1 MSPSKSVS
9 ISVSRETVGYSKCV
23 RTTSHICC
31 MRQKSSS
38 PGCSGQGG
46 VLACWNVHLYGASHC
61 IWNGCLCTPVRRSYL
76 FLHARTDYS
85 TLHHS
90 TLQCST
96 QLYSTHSTMPYFST
110 LLCSHHST
118 LQCSTLLYSTL
129 LYNVLLCSTLLYSTM
144 FYSALLYSTMFYSA
158 LLYSTLLYN
167 VLLYSTLLYN
177 ALLCST
183 LLYNVLLCSTLLYS
197 TMFYSFVV
205 VSTQI
210 LV

>member
-1 MSPSKSVS
+1 MRVRKRFWVSPSKSVS

-23 RTTSHICC
+23 RTTPHICC

-61 IWNGCLCTPVRRSYL
+61 IWDGCLCTPVRRSYI

-85 TLHHS
+85 TL
-90 TLQCST
+90 
-96 QLYSTHSTMPYFST
+96 
-110 LLCSHHST
+110 
-118 LQCSTLLYSTL
+118 
-129 LYNVLLCSTLLYSTM
+129 STLLYSTM

-183 LLYNVLLCSTLLYS
+183 LLCSTLLYNVLLFCRS
-197 TMFYSFVV
+197 INSNISLMLCFCA
-205 VSTQI
+205 
-210 LV
+210 LCN